1 MISAERS
8 SLPEAL
14 KIEVH
19 DMIACQCLRD
29 QAEVC
34 EWNSEDKSDDCKQH
48 SQGEEGEDEE
58 ERVEAVEEPVRHELL
73 QLPFVEHNK
82 TSHRIRTNIDSRPS
96 TWESA

>member
-14 KIEVH
+14 RTKGSGCDRVNIN
-19 DMIACQCLRD
+19 LRD

-34 EWNSEDKSDDCKQH
+34 EGNSEDKSDDSKQH

-58 ERVEAVEEPVRHELL
+58 ERVEAVEEPVGHELL
-73 QLPFVEHNK
+73 QLP
-82 TSHRIRTNIDSRPS
+82 
-96 TWESA
+96 